1 MKQFVTASPIR
12 CAKWFAPV
20 IAALFAAVFARA
32 DISEPDTMFYGQII
46 NRTSGQID
54 LIQQGTLTWQITS
67 PDGKTITLQTGVH
80 PYNLGQ
86 FCYELQVPSEALT
99 YGLTVSSNA
108 IALMAQSNVCSHV
121 QILVDGVPA
130 TIMAPATSTF
140 AVAQTS
146 RGSTYRLDLELGNPL
161 PSTSGDGIP
170 DWWKTKYGAIDPNA
184 DPDGDGWNN
193 LQEFLHGTD
202 PNQDNRIPSLRTTE
216 YFVYAD
222 GTTGLR
228 LDAVD
233 SDSPA
238 TSILYTVT
246 CLPDS
251 GVLRLQGSNLLTGAS
266 FTQDDV
272 NQGRLVFVHQA
283 TNDPATATTM
293 TVSLCD
299 ENPAHLVTNN
309 VITLNVYRPN
319 YAGGLLDT
327 LRTNAAARICSA
339 IAGLSFDEQQMA
351 ENYYMSRDQGMV
363 VWDCSR
369 TASPQEVIVST
380 SANVIVGG
388 AGNDHLVGGAGNDVI
403 VGGKGIDSLRGNGGS
418 DLFVLS
424 GPNVG
429 NKTIEDFNTAEGDI
443 LDISRALTGT
453 SVILTNYVRFT
464 ASGTNTLLGICSDGS
479 GVGYSNVVITLSGA
493 QLTQADLRT
502 LVDNGNL
509 VTGNKS
515 VSAQISITATQP
527 AASQNG
533 PVPGVFTVSRSGG
546 LGSSLTVNL
555 QITGP
560 AVNGSDYQSIAPQV
574 TFDQGQRT
582 ATVTVT
588 PYTTSTL
595 LTNVV
600 QIAISSGTG
609 YEIGSPSVAQVTIEP
624 LMPQISVEAIEPI
637 AVKSDGTPGT
647 FLVTRA
653 GSINPSVLV
662 RLTITGTAVN
672 GVDYNTISSF
682 VNFSSQQTTALINI
696 VPKSTANLTNGNKY
710 AQIAI
715 KPDATYKIVPPS
727 YDRVFI
733 VDQMLTLAAWQQK
746 YFPGSTTDPAVFG
759 SQDTGNTGIR
769 NIFRYAFGL
778 SAQSPQNSSGRPFF
792 QIIDGHL
799 CVSFREPVS
808 VTDINY
814 SVEVS
819 DDLVTWNGG
828 RVEPIIVPA
837 FTNDTEIV
845 SFRATNVISASTPK
859 QFMRVHVEQQ

>member
-1 MKQFVTASPIR
+1 MKQFVTASPVR

-20 IAALFAAVFARA
+20 IVALFVAVFARA
-32 DISEPDTMFYGQII
+32 DITEPDTIFYGQII

-54 LIQQGTLTWQITS
+54 LIQQGTLTWTINS

-80 PYNLGQ
+80 SYNLGQ

-108 IALMAQSNVCSHV
+108 IPLMALSNICSHV
-121 QILVDGVPA
+121 QISVDGVPA
-130 TIMAPATSTF
+130 TIMAPGTSTF

-146 RGSTYRLDLELGNPL
+146 RGSTFRLDLELGNPL
-161 PSTSGDGIP
+161 ASTSGDGIP
-170 DWWKTKYGAIDPNA
+170 DWWKAKYGAIDPNA

-216 YFVYAD
+216 YYVYAD

-238 TSILYTVT
+238 TSIYYTVT

-251 GVLRLQGSNLLTGAS
+251 GVLQLQGSNVVTGGT

-283 TNDPATATTM
+283 TNAPATPTTV

-309 VITLNVYRPN
+309 VITLDVYRPSYPDAVLGN
-319 YAGGLLDT
+319 
-327 LRTNAAARICSA
+327 LRTNAAARNCSA
-339 IAGLSFDEQQMA
+339 IAGLGFDEQQMA

-369 TASPQEVIVST
+369 TASPQEVTVST

-388 AGNDHLVGGAGNDVI
+388 AGNDHLVGGSGNDVI

-418 DLFVLS
+418 DMFVIS

-429 NKTIEDFNTAEGDI
+429 NKTIEDFNVTNGDV

-453 SVILTNYVRFT
+453 STVLTNYVRFT
-464 ASGTNTLLGICSDGS
+464 PSGTNTLLGICADGS
-479 GVGYSNVVITLSGA
+479 GVGFSNVVITLNG
-493 QLTQADLRT
+493 TQFTQTDLRT
-502 LVDNGNL
+502 LSDNGNL
-509 VTGNKS
+509 VTGNKAM
-515 VSAQISITATQP
+515 SAQISITATQP

-533 PVPGVFTVSRSGG
+533 PVPGAFTVTRSGG
-546 LGSSLTVNL
+546 LGSALTANL
-555 QITGP
+555 QITGS
-560 AVNGSDYQSIAPQV
+560 AVNGSDYQSIPSQV

-582 ATVTVT
+582 AVITVT

-595 LTNVV
+595 VTNVV
-600 QIAISSGTG
+600 QIAVASGTG
-609 YEIGSPSVAQVTIEP
+609 YDVGSPSVAQVTIEP

-637 AVKSDGTPGT
+637 AVRADSTPGT
-647 FLVTRA
+647 FLIARA

-672 GVDYNTISSF
+672 GVDYNTVSSF
-682 VNFSSQQTTALINI
+682 VNFTPQQTTALISI

-710 AQIAI
+710 VQIAI
-715 KPDATYKIVPPS
+715 KPDVTYKTVSPAS
-727 YDRVFI
+727 DRVFI

-746 YFPGSTTDPAVFG
+746 YFPGSSTDPSLFG
-759 SQDTGNTGIR
+759 AQDTGNTGIR
-769 NIFRYAFGL
+769 NLFRYAFGL
-778 SAQSPQNSSGRPFF
+778 NAQSPQNSNGRPLF

-799 CVSFREPVS
+799 CVSYREPVS

-819 DDLVTWNGG
+819 DDLVTWNAGC
-828 RVEPIIVPA
+828 VEPIVISA
-837 FTNDTEIV
+837 FTNDAEMV
-845 SFRATNVISASTPK
+845 SFRATNVMSGTPK